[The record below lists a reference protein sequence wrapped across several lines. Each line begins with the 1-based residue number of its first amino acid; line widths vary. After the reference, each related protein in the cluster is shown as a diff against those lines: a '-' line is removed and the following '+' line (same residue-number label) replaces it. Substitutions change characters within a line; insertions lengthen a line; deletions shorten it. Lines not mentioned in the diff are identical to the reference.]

1 MPLGPAQTHA
11 GPKIIS
17 PQGPEKHT
25 GTSPTFFVAPG
36 PKKMTVFCC
45 VCWFTNPI
53 DYSCIYH
60 NPRSHVVNYISQLC
74 YRKWGPTLYIQMYS
88 ISYPTI
94 FR

>member
-17 PQGPEKHT
+17 PQGPENTQARPPHFLWPQVQKNDC
-25 GTSPTFFVAPG
+25 FLLCLLVY
-36 PKKMTVFCC
+36 K
-45 VCWFTNPI
+45 PI